1 MTPARLKQITRQARR
16 APPDELHD
24 LYMEVYGADYSG
36 NVTDDRARES
46 ISEACAELLSRKGE
60 PPTQVEPR
68 PERVVSTP
76 ARQTPPVKAR
86 PRRTLLPL

>member
-16 APPDELHD
+16 APPGELHD

-46 ISEACAELLSRKGE
+46 ITEACHELLNKKGE
-60 PPTQVEPR
+60 PAARTEAAREPEPDRVEAA
-68 PERVVSTP
+68 P
-76 ARQTPPVKAR
+76 AVKMR